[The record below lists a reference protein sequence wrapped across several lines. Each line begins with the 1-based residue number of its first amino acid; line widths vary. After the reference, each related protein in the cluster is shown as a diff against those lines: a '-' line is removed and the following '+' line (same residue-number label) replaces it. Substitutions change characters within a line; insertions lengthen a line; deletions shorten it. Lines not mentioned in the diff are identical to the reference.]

1 MQGYI
6 KWVGGAL
13 LFALI
18 VISISTCNKYKLNSE
33 EKTSLIVSSQDSI
46 KYFKNKYNENS
57 SQVALLEGD
66 KENLL
71 LIIGK
76 SNRKLAQL
84 IKSGASSGTVYQ
96 YVTKYDT
103 INTIKVDT
111 INGKLAFTDSLK
123 NSWIDLRLSL
133 KNDSLYKSIEFRD
146 SLSVS
151 FQKVNQG
158 FLKPK
163 KSVVI
168 VTNSNPY
175 AKIYGLRSFDIPS
188 KRTSFKFWLGVGL
201 GAGAGYL
208 LFK

>member
-6 KWVGGAL
+6 KWVGGAI

-18 VISISTCNKYKLNSE
+18 VISISTCNKYKFDSE
-33 EKTSLIVSSQDSI
+33 EKASLVVSSQDSVE
-46 KYFKNKYNENS
+46 YFRNKYKENS
-57 SQVALLEGD
+57 AQVALLEGD

-71 LIIGK
+71 LIVGK
-76 SNRKLAQL
+76 SNKKLAQL
-84 IKSGASSGTVYQ
+84 IKSGASSGTVYR

-123 NSWIDLRLSL
+123 NSWVELRLSL

-151 FQKVNQG
+151 FQKVSQG
-158 FLKPK
+158 FLNPK

-168 VTNSNPY
+168 VTNANPY
-175 AKIYGLRSFDIPS
+175 AKVSGLRSFDIPS
-188 KRTSFKFWLGVGL
+188 KRTSFKFWVGVGL